1 MTPALGFSRKPHAPE
16 ATLRSTAYPDNLN
29 SKYLKDQAQV
39 IDKIKKIDFMISSK
53 SPTAI
58 FSKMKIEDAKM
69 KNEESEFYRVVP
81 MDPHSKK
88 NFRLSR
94 YLNGQQ

>member
-1 MTPALGFSRKPHAPE
+1 MTPAAGQPRKPAGPDS
-16 ATLRSTAYPDNLN
+16 TLRKMASPDNLN
-29 SKYLKDQAQV
+29 TKYLKDQAQV

-53 SPTAI
+53 SPSAI

-69 KNEESEFYRVVP
+69 KNEESDFYRVLPV
-81 MDPHSKK
+81 DPHSKK

-94 YLNGQQ
+94 YLGSQH